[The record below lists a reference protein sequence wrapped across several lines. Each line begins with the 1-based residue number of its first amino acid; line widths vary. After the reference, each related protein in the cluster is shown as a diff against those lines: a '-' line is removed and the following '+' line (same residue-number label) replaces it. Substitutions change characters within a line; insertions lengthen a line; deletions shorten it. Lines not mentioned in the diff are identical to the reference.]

1 MLESPLFKRMLIIS
15 IFVLASSFYTLIF
28 IPEPLRNIGEMAG
41 IGIIIFVLLFQ
52 QLSGYKTG
60 EKQHFKKEIYLLL
73 LAAFFSMF
81 MANAFHNQP
90 FTITLIA
97 QRYIYFFFFYFFLH
111 TIKPEIED
119 LEKLFLPLAFVYVFL
134 YLTQYMVYPTRIVDS
149 RVGVERGTVR
159 IFIPGGGFLLLA
171 YYMSLQKLL
180 KNYELKYGI
189 YCLIFFVIN
198 GILQGT
204 RQSLASIVLLTV
216 AFIFFSKQVKSRTL
230 VMLMAGVAG
239 LAVFILFQDIFLELI
254 AVTRKESTATREN
267 IRLVAVRFFLTEF
280 MPNNLAYI
288 FGNGQDSLNS
298 SFGKEVNLYKKL
310 GLYQS
315 DIGLIG
321 DYTKFGLLFVI
332 AQLSIMARVIFGKLP
347 KEIVYL
353 RYFFISRA
361 LVMFTGSNI
370 FSNATGIAF
379 FMIVL
384 YMIDKYKNQ
393 ELEKNEL
400 HEETE
405 ENDNKLNYAYK
416 T

>member
-1 MLESPLFKRMLIIS
+1 MLESPLFKRMLIAS
-15 IFVLASSFYTLIF
+15 IFVLASGFYTLIF
-28 IPEPLRNIGEMAG
+28 IPEQLRNLGEIAG
-41 IGIIIFVLLFQ
+41 IGVIIFVLLFQ
-52 QLSGYKTG
+52 QLSGDSQR
-60 EKQHFKKEIYLLL
+60 EKQYFKKEIYLFL
-73 LAAFFSMF
+73 LAAFVSMF
-81 MANAFHNQP
+81 MANAFHNQA
-90 FTITLIA
+90 FTITLVA

-111 TIKPEIED
+111 SIKLDVKEIE
-119 LEKLFLPLAFVYVFL
+119 KLILPLAFVYVFL
-134 YLTQYMVYPTRIVDS
+134 YLTQYIVFPTRIVDS

-171 YYMSLQKLL
+171 YFMSLQKLL
-180 KNYELKYGI
+180 KNYELKHGI
-189 YCLIFFVIN
+189 YCLIFFVVN

-230 VMLMAGVAG
+230 VIIMAGVAG
-239 LAVFILFQDIFLELI
+239 LAVFVIFQDIFLEMI
-254 AVTRKESTATREN
+254 AVTRKETTATREN

-280 MPNNLAYI
+280 MPNKLAYI

-298 SFGKEVNLYKKL
+298 SFGREVNLYKKL

-384 YMIDKYKNQ
+384 YMIDQYKNK
-393 ELEKNEL
+393 EK
-400 HEETE
+400 EEE
-405 ENDNKLNYAYK
+405 FNHSYK